1 MIKKV
6 IIPIVATALFIVAV
20 GILMKK
26 TSTPTFMSASPTPT
40 QASPTVGINGKSI
53 SVEIAKTPED
63 RKKGLSERSS
73 LDTNAGMLFVFD
85 DENTTQTFW
94 MKGMFIPLDIIW
106 IDNGK
111 IIRIDKNVAAPAANT
126 PDNKIKTY
134 SAGRPV
140 DYVLE
145 VNAGFSDSN
154 SIKVG
159 DSVSF
164 SGI

>member
-26 TSTPTFMSASPTPT
+26 TSTPTFISASPTPT
-40 QASPTVGINGKSI
+40 QASPTVSINNKTI
-53 SVEIAKTPED
+53 SVEIAKTSEE

-73 LDTNAGMLFVFD
+73 LDPNSGMLFIFD
-85 DENTTQTFW
+85 DKSTTQTFW
-94 MKGMFIPLDIIW
+94 MKGMLIPLDIIW
-106 IDNGK
+106 IDNDK
-111 IIRIDKNVAAPAANT
+111 IIRIDKNVAAPTANT
-126 PDNKIKTY
+126 PDGKIKTY

-154 SIKVG
+154 SIKIG
-159 DSVSF
+159 DIVNF